1 MLFPGKLSSPV
12 PALSDFDPTL
22 LQPSWIAQES
32 WELIL
37 AISSLKGPLDSIC
50 THIAS
55 NPGPWRDWYESER
68 PEVQPLPIEIEDA
81 EDAPTLTALDRLLM
95 ILCLRS
101 DRFEQA
107 MRILVENEVGD
118 LVEKSLPHF
127 DEILSRIKHSIPIF
141 VVMPDHTCMN
151 TPFKISPVESIR
163 RIAEVRQ
170 TELYHSV
177 YFPTMCSV
185 RQYVQCYLKTVE
197 VCKNFHLAELYADC
211 CIFLL

>member
-1 MLFPGKLSSPV
+1 VLLPGKLSSPV

-37 AISSLKGPLDSIC
+37 AVSSLKGSLDSIC
-50 THIAS
+50 AHIAA
-55 NPGPWRDWYESER
+55 NTAPWRDWYESER

-81 EDAPTLTALDRLLM
+81 EDAPSLTALNRLLM
-95 ILCLRS
+95 IRCLRS

-107 MRILVENEVGD
+107 MRMFVENEVGD
-118 LVEKSLPHF
+118 LVEKSLPQL
-127 DEILSRIKHSIPIF
+127 EELLSGITHSIPVF
-141 VVMPDHTCMN
+141 VVMPDHTSMN

-170 TELYHSV
+170 TELNYSFSNHVFGSSIRPML
-177 YFPTMCSV
+177 FENRRSM
-185 RQYVQCYLKTVE
+185 
-197 VCKNFHLAELYADC
+197 
-211 CIFLL
+211 